1 MSSRFAV
8 TWDYRCPFARI
19 AHDHLLTGLESGS
32 DWEITFLAF
41 SLDQSHVEEGQTPV
55 WEEPERYPG
64 MLPNLAGIV
73 VRDRQAES
81 FRKVHRALFS
91 ARHDEALDLRDPS
104 IVGKVL
110 DRAGVDGASVLGEV
124 NSGWPL
130 ETLRDGHTKAVNDLE
145 VFGVPTFVVD
155 GQAVF
160 VRLMRGPAGDAAVAT
175 RTIERVLD
183 LVVGWPELNEFKH
196 TTVSN

>member
-1 MSSRFAV
+1 MALSFAV

-19 AHDHLLTGLESGS
+19 AHDHLLTGLESGA
-32 DWEITFLAF
+32 DWDVSFWAF
-41 SLDQSHVEEGQTPV
+41 SLDQSHVEEGQAPV
-55 WEEPERYPG
+55 WEEPDRYPG

-73 VRDRQAES
+73 VRDRLPES
-81 FRKVHRALFS
+81 FRQVHRALFA

-124 NSGWPL
+124 ESGWPL
-130 ETLRDGHTKAVNDLE
+130 QTLRAEHTRASDDFE
-145 VFGVPTFVVD
+145 VFGVPTFVMD

-160 VRLMRGPAGDAAVAT
+160 VRLMRGPGGDAETARRAIV
-175 RTIERVLD
+175 RVLD
-183 LVVGWPELNEFKH
+183 LVSGWPELNEFKH
-196 TTVSN
+196 TTVTN

>member
-1 MSSRFAV
+1 MALSFAV

-19 AHDHLLTGLESGS
+19 AHDHLLTGLEAGAN
-32 DWEITFLAF
+32 WNVGFWGF

-55 WEEPERYPG
+55 WEEPDRYPG

-73 VRDRQAES
+73 VRDRLPES
-81 FRKVHRALFS
+81 FRNVHRALFS

-124 NSGWPL
+124 KAGWPL
-130 ETLRDGHTKAVNDLE
+130 QTLKAEHTKASDELE

-155 GQAVF
+155 RQAVF
-160 VRLMRGPAGDAAVAT
+160 VRLMRGPQGDPDLAI

-183 LVVGWPELNEFKH
+183 LVSGWPELNEFKH
-196 TTVSN
+196 TTVTN

>member
-19 AHDHLLTGLESGS
+19 AHDHLLTGLESGA
-32 DWEITFLAF
+32 DWEVTFLAF

-130 ETLRDGHTKAVNDLE
+130 ETLRDEHTKAVDDLE

>member
-1 MSSRFAV
+1 MSSSFAV

-19 AHDHLLTGLESGS
+19 AHDHLLTGLDSGA
-32 DWEITFLAF
+32 DWDVTYVAF

-73 VRDRQAES
+73 VRDRQPES

-91 ARHDEALDLRDPS
+91 ARHEEALDLRDPS

-124 NSGWPL
+124 GSGWPL
-130 ETLRDGHTKAVNDLE
+130 QTLRQEHTRAVDDFQ
-145 VFGVPTFVVD
+145 VFGVPTFIMG

-160 VRLMRGPAGDAAVAT
+160 VRLMRGPAGDPAVAT
-175 RTIERVLD
+175 RTIDRVLD